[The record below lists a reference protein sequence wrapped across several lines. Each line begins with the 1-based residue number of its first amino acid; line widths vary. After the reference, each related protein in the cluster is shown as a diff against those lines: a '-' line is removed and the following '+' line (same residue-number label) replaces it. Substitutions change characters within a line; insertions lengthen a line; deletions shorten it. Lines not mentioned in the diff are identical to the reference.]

1 MKLDNLISIQ
11 VKDIKSSV
19 PIKRGIYFWIDNKK
33 NHPVYI
39 GKAKSLRKRMLQ
51 HLNPKYLEYRTSKHT
66 TKDSFQLRHAIKRP
80 SKDGSKIREGI
91 DKSVF
96 RRSIGR
102 KLKLKPGNETV
113 DYITKNC
120 YLKVLVYKEDLS
132 TLENY
137 LIKKYQPEFNTVG
150 KLL

>member
-11 VKDIKSSV
+11 IKDIKSSV
-19 PIKRGIYFWIDNKK
+19 PQERGIYFWIDNKT
-33 NHPVYI
+33 NYPVYI
-39 GKAKSLRKRMLQ
+39 GKAKNLRKRMLQ
-51 HLNPKYLEYRTSKHT
+51 HLNPKYLEYRASKHT
-66 TKDSFQLRHAIKRP
+66 IKDSFQLRHAIKRP
-80 SKDGSKIREGI
+80 SKDGSTIREGI

-102 KLKLKPGNETV
+102 KLKLKSGNETV
-113 DYITKNC
+113 DYITKKC
-120 YLKVLVYKEDLS
+120 CLKVLVYKKELS
-132 TLENY
+132 ILESC